1 MQPLQKGLFIEGC
14 FYSELKY
21 DGWYQKIDIIKA
33 DRAKG
38 ILQ

>member
-14 FYSELKY
+14 FYSVLKY
-21 DGWYQKIDIIKA
+21 DVWYQKIDLKS
-33 DRAKG
+33 DRVKG